1 VKENNMTVIE
11 TTDLEQ
17 AQQFFERTRS
27 RVLEVTEGL
36 SAAQWQF
43 KPAPDRWS
51 IAENLE
57 HMVIVQDRV
66 LGPILGQLAQAPAAS
81 PDRDWRAVDA
91 IILQRF
97 SDRSLK
103 AKAPEFVEPG
113 GELSRDATLE
123 RFSRNYERMNAFIES
138 TPGLREHVLESPP
151 LRFVTNGEH
160 TVADGYQWALTLA
173 AHDERHVRQILEIK
187 ADTNYPV

>member
-1 VKENNMTVIE
+1 MTVIE

-17 AQQFFERTRS
+17 AQQFFAHTR
-27 RVLEVTEGL
+27 RLVLEVTSGL
-36 SAAQWQF
+36 SAEQWQF

-57 HMVIVQDRV
+57 HMVIVQERV
-66 LGPILGQLAQAPAAS
+66 LGPVLEQLAHAPAA
-81 PDRDWRAVDA
+81 PAGRDWRAVDA
-91 IILQRF
+91 IILERF
-97 SDRSLK
+97 SDRSRK
-103 AKAPEFVEPG
+103 VKAPEFIEPG
-113 GELSRDATLE
+113 GGLTLDAALD
-123 RFSRNYERMNAFIES
+123 RFSRNYERLNELVES

-173 AHDERHVRQILEIK
+173 AHDERHAGQILEVK
-187 ADTNYPV
+187 ADPNYPA